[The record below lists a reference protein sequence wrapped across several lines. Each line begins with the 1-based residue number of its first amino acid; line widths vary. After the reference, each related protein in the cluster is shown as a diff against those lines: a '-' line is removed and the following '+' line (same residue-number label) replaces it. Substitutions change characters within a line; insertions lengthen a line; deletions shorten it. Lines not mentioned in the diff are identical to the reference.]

1 MIMKWIVKLTNE
13 MFIIQ
18 DKDDI
23 LDDNDVS
30 DLAEDEE

>member
-13 MFIIQ
+13 LFSIQ
-18 DKDDI
+18 DKDEI
-23 LDDNDVS
+23 IDDDEVS

>member
-13 MFIIQ
+13 MFIIK